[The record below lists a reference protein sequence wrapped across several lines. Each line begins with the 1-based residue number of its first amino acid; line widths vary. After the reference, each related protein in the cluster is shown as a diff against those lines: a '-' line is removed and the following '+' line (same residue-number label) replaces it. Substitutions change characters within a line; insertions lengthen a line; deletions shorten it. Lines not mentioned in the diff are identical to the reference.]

1 MVALVAK
8 AIALPDLV
16 HTQLMNV
23 TLIHKTAVVMAR
35 VIVRSIV
42 MVMVAAAVV
51 VALTTPS
58 VQTEKYVITMG
69 DV

>member
-8 AIALPDLV
+8 AIVPPDVV

-23 TLIHKTAVVMAR
+23 ILVHKMAVVMAR

-42 MVMVAAAVV
+42 MVVAVAVA
-51 VALTTPS
+51 VALTTPI
-58 VQTEKYVITMG
+58 VQTEEYVMTME